1 MVQHGPGLGLED
13 GQEINRHQI
22 GVVFLAFRC
31 RSLPLCTFIGERIN
45 TGLCGGIHPKG
56 DHLLR
61 HFGGEHGPKR
71 IQKVIEHVY
80 STHS

>member
-45 TGLCGGIHPKG
+45 TGLW
-56 DHLLR
+56 
-61 HFGGEHGPKR
+61 EA
-71 IQKVIEHVY
+71 
-80 STHS
+80 STRKATTCCATSGVNMAPRGSRK